1 MKHTIF
7 NLKGKIYL
15 NLFKRIE
22 ILYSIQDIYIR
33 CNQSDSYIYI
43 SQSLLVLF
51 IKFKFFDTIIIEN
64 LIIMKLKIIMKI
76 NHDIA

>member
-22 ILYSIQDIYIR
+22 ILYSIQDI
-33 CNQSDSYIYI
+33 SDVIKMIHIYI
-43 SQSLLVLF
+43 TKF
-51 IKFKFFDTIIIEN
+51 INSFY
-64 LIIMKLKIIMKI
+64 KI
-76 NHDIA
+76 

>member
-1 MKHTIF
+1 MKRTIF

-33 CNQSDSYIYI
+33 CNQSDSYIYHK
-43 SQSLLVLF
+43 VY
-51 IKFKFFDTIIIEN
+51 
-64 LIIMKLKIIMKI
+64 
-76 NHDIA
+76 